1 MHGTFK
7 SNKGMRQALNGL
19 FWRASPGPHGCL
31 RKRRLS
37 FCDMI
42 VYQHTVTYINSCYF
56 YANIKMQSRV
66 PEDPISKFLIETST
80 TYQIEIVWQCINFHS
95 CELFNERNWYIFII
109 CKSIYRFA
117 KTKEIC
123 FYLYWFQRMHCAFK
137 TNHPSFYLS
146 P

>member
-37 FCDMI
+37 FYDMI
-42 VYQHTVTYINSCYF
+42 VYQHTVIYFNSCYF

-66 PEDPISKFLIETST
+66 PDDPISKCLEETSRGYSSASRNSGLET
-80 TYQIEIVWQCINFHS
+80 EILAWP
-95 CELFNERNWYIFII
+95 
-109 CKSIYRFA
+109 
-117 KTKEIC
+117 EISA
-123 FYLYWFQRMHCAFK
+123 RR
-137 TNHPSFYLS
+137 
-146 P
+146 

>member
-1 MHGTFK
+1 MFTTFNSCGTFGKCVIGFQFFQMHGTFK

-66 PEDPISKFLIETST
+66 PADPISKCLKETST
-80 TYQIEIVWQCINFHS
+80 I
-95 CELFNERNWYIFII
+95 
-109 CKSIYRFA
+109 K
-117 KTKEIC
+117 
-123 FYLYWFQRMHCAFK
+123 
-137 TNHPSFYLS
+137 
-146 P
+146 